1 MAEVRET
8 ASGEA
13 VFDVDAVVALLRESR
28 GAGAGGE
35 APLAALVAAVTPFV
49 RAFVHDVGEGA
60 PHTALVRFF
69 HPSRWFSEPVERR
82 ATEANLL
89 RVFISYALARAS
101 SLPLVVRNIAS
112 MRMARPLASGIAVWV
127 LDGELT
133 MRQVFLLSEHAADV
147 RRSHGEEHSA
157 RSQLTPPP
165 CLSRPSVAPSQRTQ
179 ALRLLR
185 DRCGIAMSQA
195 HGNAAVLAKYEALRR
210 KYDALR
216 RPDFWLALTVV
227 LSARTPGQVDDDS
240 IGTLLATAFW
250 SDTLRVPI
258 SAAPLRTLRH
268 GWNCSTV
275 TLDAYRLRV
284 NRIVHD
290 RPCVLKFRSAGG
302 LWSSVRLT
310 DVLLAQATYDAVF
323 ATIPPPAP
331 SPKDALMRL
340 IRRIHGQAAHFRGVS
355 YSRSGADRFVQRGG
369 AAQTGRFLPL

>member
-8 ASGEA
+8 GHCDEA
-13 VFDVDAVVALLRESR
+13 VDDVDAVVALLRESR

-35 APLAALVAAVTPFV
+35 APLAALVTAVTPFV

-60 PHTALVRFF
+60 PQTALVRFY
-69 HPSRWFSEPVERR
+69 HPSRWFSESVERR

-112 MRMARPLASGIAVWV
+112 MRMVRPLASGIPLWA

-133 MRQVFLLSEHAADV
+133 MRQVFLLSEYAADV
-147 RRSHGEEHSA
+147 RRSHGVEHSA

-165 CLSRPSVAPSQRTQ
+165 CLSRPSVVQ

-185 DRCGIAMSQA
+185 DRCGLRMSQSPA
-195 HGNAAVLAKYEALRR
+195 HGNSAVLAKYEALRR
-210 KYDALR
+210 TYDALR

-340 IRRIHGQAAHFRGVS
+340 IRLIHGQAAHFRGVS
-355 YSRSGADRFVQRGG
+355 YARSVAVRFVKRGG
-369 AAQTGRFLPL
+369 AASGTLL